1 LADLVVSRR
10 PVKPYVLPVTGVD
23 SPIATGSVFSIGG
36 INSISMADQK
46 PMDVVRLFVITADV
60 LEGATE
66 LHVYPPMITEGR
78 YKTVSKMPRK
88 GCVIHLFHCVA

>member
-1 LADLVVSRR
+1 
-10 PVKPYVLPVTGVD
+10 VTGVD
-23 SPIATGSVFSIGG
+23 SPIAVGTVISIVGV
-36 INSISMADQK
+36 NSISREDQK
-46 PMDVVRLFVITADV
+46 PLNVIRQFVITADV